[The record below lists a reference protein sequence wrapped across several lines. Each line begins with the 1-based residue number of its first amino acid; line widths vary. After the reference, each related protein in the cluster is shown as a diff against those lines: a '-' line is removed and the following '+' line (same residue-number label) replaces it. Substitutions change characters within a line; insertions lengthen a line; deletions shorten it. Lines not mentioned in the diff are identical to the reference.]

1 MVMKQALRI
10 EWVILKGLNVANFDR
25 CVWFNKKKNRTLS
38 RLEIIYNCILSAKSI
53 KSAMTM
59 LSKLNIGSQDMPGGP
74 KRTDGTKKT
83 VKPTSKKTKKVSTT
97 KPSYKK

>member
-10 EWVILKGLNVANFDR
+10 EWVILKDLNVADFDR
-25 CVWFNKKKNRTLS
+25 RVWFNKKKNRTLS

-59 LSKLNIGSQDMPGGP
+59 LSQLNIGSQDMPGA
-74 KRTDGTKKT
+74 
-83 VKPTSKKTKKVSTT
+83 T
-97 KPSYKK
+97 KPKDEKPIKPKKATANKRKKKK

>member
-1 MVMKQALRI
+1 MPD
-10 EWVILKGLNVANFDR
+10 FDK

-59 LSKLNIGSQDMPGGP
+59 LSQLNIGSQDMPGA
-74 KRTDGTKKT
+74 
-83 VKPTSKKTKKVSTT
+83 T
-97 KPSYKK
+97 KPKDEKPIKPKKATSTKRKKKK